1 MRRLLKTRWAL
12 PVYLAADVVAVAL
25 GMGVPFFSILLGIP
39 VGFVSAWRASRHA
52 RPTRAVLGRLLGE
65 AALTAAFT
73 FGLMAIIWGRVVPM
87 LFDPSA
93 DLANFGIPM
102 ILYEPRASF
111 VGWLVL
117 MIVIS
122 PFLQV
127 LVTLFAA
134 VLTLILLPAPAP
146 PSPDRPAGAGTPPS

>member
-1 MRRLLKTRWAL
+1 MRRLLENRWAL
-12 PVYLAADVVAVAL
+12 PIYIVADVVATGM
-25 GMGVPFFSILLGIP
+25 GMGVPFFCILLGIP
-39 VGFVSAWRASRHA
+39 VGFASAWRASRHPA
-52 RPTRAVLGRLLGE
+52 PTRAVLGRLLAE
-65 AALTAAFT
+65 AALTCAFT
-73 FGLMAIIWGRVVPM
+73 FVMMVIIWGRVVPM

-111 VGWLVL
+111 IGWLVL

-122 PFLQV
+122 PFLQA
-127 LVTLFAA
+127 LVSLFAA